1 MPVPGTI
8 APQPTVEVTPA
19 LRISS
24 TQVHAD
30 IRLNITS
37 SPTPKPV
44 RQVASA
50 NCPTRWGRFV
60 ILGYERDSNN
70 AVSPLRETAIALHM
84 GDVTIRPPLIRI
96 HSECFTGDVLG
107 SLRCDCGQQLQMA
120 LSMIASEGAGM
131 VIYEAQEGRGIG
143 LMAKLRAYGLQD
155 NGCDTVE
162 ANEKLGLKPDYRNYE
177 LPAAILGEFGITK
190 VRLLTNNPDKVRAV
204 ERAGIEVV
212 ERVPCEVAP
221 NRENADYL
229 RVKKQKLFHLLSID

>member
-1 MPVPGTI
+1 MTSD
-8 APQPTVEVTPA
+8 PT
-19 LRISS
+19 L
-24 TQVHAD
+24 
-30 IRLNITS
+30 
-37 SPTPKPV
+37 KPI

-50 NCPTRWGRFV
+50 NCPTRWGNFV
-60 ILGYERDSNN
+60 IFGYERDSNN
-70 AVSPLRETAIALHM
+70 ALPQFRETAIVLLV
-84 GDVTIRPPLIRI
+84 GDVSSRPPLIRI

-120 LSMIASEGAGM
+120 LSMIASEGAGLL
-131 VIYEAQEGRGIG
+131 IYEAQEGRGIG

-155 NGCDTVE
+155 YGCDTVE
-162 ANEKLGLKPDYRNYE
+162 ANQLLGLKPDYRDYE

-221 NRENADYL
+221 NRENANYL
-229 RVKKQKLFHLLSID
+229 RVKRQKLFHLLSID

>member
-1 MPVPGTI
+1 MSNPTI
-8 APQPTVEVTPA
+8 QA
-19 LRISS
+19 
-24 TQVHAD
+24 
-30 IRLNITS
+30 
-37 SPTPKPV
+37 V

-50 NCPTRWGRFV
+50 NCPTRWGNFRIF
-60 ILGYERDSNN
+60 GYERDSDHTVLPCRQN
-70 AVSPLRETAIALHM
+70 AIALLM
-84 GDVTIRPPLIRI
+84 GVMSTVPPLIRI

-131 VIYEAQEGRGIG
+131 LIYEAQEGRGIG

-155 NGCDTVE
+155 SGCDTVE
-162 ANEKLGLKPDYRNYE
+162 ANEKLGLKPDYRDYQ

-190 VRLLTNNPDKVRAV
+190 VRLLTNNPDKVSAL

-221 NRENADYL
+221 CRENAKYL
-229 RVKKQKLFHLLSID
+229 RAKKQKLLHLLSIE

>member
-1 MPVPGTI
+1 MTAETCRRTVTTGPNAPGGPPDAERGKDMTNNTI
-8 APQPTVEVTPA
+8 FQ
-19 LRISS
+19 
-24 TQVHAD
+24 
-30 IRLNITS
+30 
-37 SPTPKPV
+37 PV

-50 NCPTRWGRFV
+50 NCPTRWGAFRIF
-60 ILGYERDSNN
+60 GYERDSGDTRI
-70 AVSPLRETAIALHM
+70 ARETAIALVM
-84 GDVTIRPPLIRI
+84 GDVRNRPAIVRI

-131 VIYEAQEGRGIG
+131 LIYEAQEGRGIG
-143 LMAKLRAYGLQD
+143 LMAKLRAYRLQD

-162 ANEKLGLKPDYRNYE
+162 ANQKLGLKPDYRDYR

-204 ERAGIEVV
+204 ERAGITVV

-221 NRENADYL
+221 NRENANYL
-229 RVKKQKLFHLLSID
+229 KVKKQKLFHLLSIE

>member
-1 MPVPGTI
+1 M
-8 APQPTVEVTPA
+8 
-19 LRISS
+19 
-24 TQVHAD
+24 
-30 IRLNITS
+30 TS
-37 SPTPKPV
+37 SPTLKPV

-50 NCPTRWGRFV
+50 NCPTRWGRFL
-60 ILGYERDSNN
+60 IFGYERDSNN
-70 AVSPLRETAIALHM
+70 TVSPLRQTAIALLM

-131 VIYEAQEGRGIG
+131 LIYEAQEGRGIG

-177 LPAAILGEFGITK
+177 LPAAILGDFGITK
-190 VRLLTNNPDKVRAV
+190 VRLLTNNPDKVKAV

-221 NRENADYL
+221 NRENANYL
-229 RVKKQKLFHLLSID
+229 RVKKQKFYHLLTAV